1 MPLGNDT
8 GRLNSR
14 QTYSRDSKVDRIFKY
29 GIQTQDRCL
38 SGFNRLSDGS
48 AGGLS
53 CDFGTDTIS
62 CGVQGTFTKGISV
75 QLPANLNGKS
85 GRRPSLSTA
94 TILLSPWA
102 TSVSKRLTDVAVGAI
117 IAIVT
122 FPVILVLSL
131 GSARSFRA
139 WPIFRQKRLGLAGEQ
154 FSFLKVRSLP
164 KDVPADIDKYHLP
177 DHSSS
182 GWGRFIRAKHLDEF
196 PQCWLLITGKMTLVG
211 PRPEMPS
218 LAATY
223 DPEFVH
229 DRLLV
234 RPGIT
239 GPWQIS
245 PSAGRLIGE
254 SPRYDL
260 FYLVAASPALD
271 LWILWRTFLGIFGG
285 QPRDLSEYP
294 QRFVDKND

>member
-1 MPLGNDT
+1 MQPRG
-8 GRLNSR
+8 
-14 QTYSRDSKVDRIFKY
+14 
-29 GIQTQDRCL
+29 
-38 SGFNRLSDGS
+38 
-48 AGGLS
+48 
-53 CDFGTDTIS
+53 
-62 CGVQGTFTKGISV
+62 
-75 QLPANLNGKS
+75 NLNRES
-85 GRRPSLSTA
+85 GTRKTVSTSTVPVSPWTKSLS
-94 TILLSPWA
+94 
-102 TSVSKRLTDVAVGAI
+102 KRYADVVVGAA
-117 IAIVT
+117 IAVVT
-122 FPVILVLSL
+122 FPAILVLCL
-131 GSARSFRA
+131 GSALSFRA
-139 WPIFRQKRLGLAGEQ
+139 WPIFRQKRLGRGGEE

-182 GWGRFIRAKHLDEF
+182 GWGRFIRGKHLDEF

-211 PRPEMPS
+211 PRPEMPA

-223 DPEFVH
+223 DPGFVH

-245 PSAGRLIGE
+245 PAAAQLIGE

-271 LWILWRTFLGIFGG
+271 LWILWRTFLGIFGA

-294 QRFVDKND
+294 QRFVDKDD